1 MTLSRP
7 VRYVRGVGEA
17 RERAF
22 ARLGVK
28 TVEDLLFFF
37 PRRYEDRRELTRL
50 AALVPGTTA
59 SVVATVVL
67 FEKRPTSRRG
77 LEIATAVLSD
87 GQDVVRA
94 VWFNMPRI
102 GDAMTPGRRV
112 ALYGRVEKRGDLQ
125 LTSPEFE
132 VLDEDDPQ
140 SVGRIVPIY
149 PATAGLPAKWV
160 RRIVRS
166 VVEDCRSE
174 LEDFVPPSIRQKYD
188 FADLSASVAELHNP
202 QDRKTWLAARNR
214 LAFDELFLLQTG
226 LLLRRQRR
234 SASLS
239 RPQSQSEKN
248 SGALVAGEKFRSFMR
263 ALPFQPTRAQNRVIG
278 DISADLASGTPM
290 NRLLQG
296 DVGSGKTA
304 VAAASLL
311 IAADGGAQSAFMAP
325 TEILAQ
331 QHFFRLKE
339 MLSPIGVSVELLTGS
354 LSAGERR
361 SALDAISSGAAR
373 IVVGT
378 HAIFGSKVIFD
389 RLELVV
395 VDEQHRFGVL
405 QKNALQAKG
414 HSPHVLVMTATPI
427 PRTLTLSIYG
437 DLDVS
442 VLDELPPGRKP
453 VKTIR
458 LRFSHSHSQIK
469 RLLGFIRDTARQGQ
483 QAYWVCP
490 LIEESE
496 NTDLTAAISRFGS
509 LTDELPDLR
518 VALIHGQLPRAERE
532 SVMRAFAAGD
542 VDLLVA
548 TSVIEVGVDVP
559 NAAVMVIEDATRFGA
574 AQLHQ
579 LRGRVGR
586 SDRESFCV
594 LLTGSP
600 TPEGAAR
607 IDAMLSTS
615 DGFKIAELD
624 LQQRGPGEVCGV
636 RQHGVTDFRV
646 ADLTRDRK
654 LLELARGE
662 AENLLRED
670 PGLQKEP
677 LLLRALMSRLGATLE
692 LAGTA

>member
-17 RERAF
+17 RERAL
-22 ARLGVK
+22 ARLGIK

-77 LEIATAVLSD
+77 LEVATAVLSD
-87 GQDVVRA
+87 GRDVVRA

-102 GDAMTPGRRV
+102 GDAITPGRRV

-140 SVGRIVPIY
+140 SVGRIVPVY
-149 PATAGLPAKWV
+149 PATAGLSAKWV
-160 RRIVRS
+160 RRIVWS
-166 VVEDCRSE
+166 VVEDCLSE
-174 LEDFVPPSIRQKYD
+174 LEDFVPLPIRQKYR
-188 FADLSASVAELHNP
+188 FTDLSTSVAELHQP

-214 LAFDELFLLQTG
+214 LAFDEFFLLQTG
-226 LLLRRQRR
+226 LLLRRERR
-234 SASLS
+234 SALGP
-239 RPQSQSEKN
+239 RSQKS
-248 SGALVAGEKFRSFMR
+248 SGILVAGEKFHSFMQI
-263 ALPFQPTRAQNRVIG
+263 LPFQLTQAQSRVIRE
-278 DISADLASGTPM
+278 IAADLASGTPM

-331 QHFFRLKE
+331 QHFFRLRE
-339 MLSPIGVSVELLTGS
+339 MLSSTGVSVELLTGS
-354 LSAGERR
+354 LSAGERKGV
-361 SALDAISSGAAR
+361 LDAISSGAAR

-378 HAIFGSKVIFD
+378 HAIFGAKVVFD

-405 QKNALQAKG
+405 QKNALRAKG
-414 HSPHVLVMTATPI
+414 RSPHVLVMTATPI

-453 VKTIR
+453 VKTIH
-458 LRFSHSHSQIK
+458 LRSSQRK
-469 RLLGFIRDTARQGQ
+469 RLLGFIRDTVRQGG

-496 NTDLTAAISRFGS
+496 NMDLTAAISRLRS
-509 LTDELPDLR
+509 LTEELPDLR
-518 VALIHGQLPRAERE
+518 VALIHGQLPRGERE

-548 TSVIEVGVDVP
+548 TSVIEVGVDVS
-559 NAAVMVIEDATRFGA
+559 NAVVMVIEDAARFGA

-579 LRGRVGR
+579 LRG
-586 SDRESFCV
+586 
-594 LLTGSP
+594 
-600 TPEGAAR
+600 
-607 IDAMLSTS
+607 
-615 DGFKIAELD
+615 
-624 LQQRGPGEVCGV
+624 
-636 RQHGVTDFRV
+636 
-646 ADLTRDRK
+646 
-654 LLELARGE
+654 
-662 AENLLRED
+662 
-670 PGLQKEP
+670 
-677 LLLRALMSRLGATLE
+677 
-692 LAGTA
+692 